1 MNGFSGFYVPYTRN
15 TKYIQNSQIEC
26 FKRII
31 QSNAREFVRS
41 IFKVALT
48 VSRGFWYCECECVS
62 DFDIRVSDL
71 FHVFL
76 RKILVKILQR

>member
-1 MNGFSGFYVPYTRN
+1 MFQTDHSEQR
-15 TKYIQNSQIEC
+15 E
-26 FKRII
+26 RIRTFDL
-31 QSNAREFVRS
+31 QGC
-41 IFKVALT
+41 LT
-48 VSRGFWYCECECVS
+48 VSRGFWYCEFECVS